1 MKTKSSD
8 AQHKPPY
15 IFFPMNHVSIKKWLQ
30 FRKNGQVVILV
41 GVRLGTC
48 IKGSLFEP
56 LCGYLTL
63 CVVYLRQ
70 DTLSVLSQSTKL
82 QLLWPDLQFLKWTQ
96 WSWPF
101 LDCNDLF

>member
-15 IFFPMNHVSIKKWLQ
+15 IFFPMNHFSINKWLQ

-63 CVVYLRQ
+63 CYVYLRQ
-70 DTLSVLSQSTKL
+70 DTLSECVVSVHQAAIIVTGFTHSQVNSMVMAIFRL
-82 QLLWPDLQFLKWTQ
+82 
-96 WSWPF
+96 
-101 LDCNDLF
+101 

>member
-1 MKTKSSD
+1 MKNKYSD
-8 AQHKPPY
+8 AQHEPPY
-15 IFFPMNHVSIKKWLQ
+15 IFFPMNHFSINKWLQ

-70 DTLSVLSQSTKL
+70 DTLSECVVSVHQAAIIVTGFTHSKVNSMVMAIFRL
-82 QLLWPDLQFLKWTQ
+82 
-96 WSWPF
+96 
-101 LDCNDLF
+101 